1 MKGTVVG
8 TWIKTLKSLY
18 PQFVEENMR
27 QSGMNPDA
35 PISPFDNI
43 DDGKVSRFIEL
54 MAKDAK
60 VDTAS
65 LWKVIGKDNV
75 RAFYEGYSLFF
86 NKENLYHF
94 LSAMNDVH
102 QIVRKK
108 IPGSNPPALDV
119 EVISRNSI
127 FFTYRSKRNMFDYFL
142 GLIDGAKE
150 HFKEDVTVEEIE
162 RVNGE
167 LKLKLTFPYE
177 VKRMRR
183 YWLNTLLSFG
193 FIKGFGAKVAILT
206 GILSVPVVLLLKN
219 LALVQDKP
227 WLFYPAIS
235 ILVGLLSHTLL
246 SLPLQRLQKELLSIQ
261 RKNFI
266 TMDEIYTGGDYIESF
281 GQAVSDLKS
290 LVSSDFI
297 EFSSMTEEMQGFGS
311 DLSKIARNMD
321 INSKGISDVVGQLE
335 TASHAQAVEAEKVVV
350 ILHENLEGLT
360 TLSEEENQNKS
371 ELEGALS
378 DISIS
383 FAGLGSTIE
392 SMQEILHNFEELK
405 NTSNQ
410 IRSRGREIEEVAK
423 FVSDISFQTNIL
435 SLNAS
440 IEAARAGSAGK
451 GFSVVAEE
459 VRNLAEQSSD
469 AAEDIKGNILGFL
482 KEIEMIADRINTQ
495 YHHVNA
501 QNESIQQSVSQAQ
514 EARER
519 LEKIGEKMV
528 FSAEELKRQT
538 EKIHQVFDFIQSQ
551 AALSEENSAATQIVG
566 TNVNGFI
573 HELKLLTDGIQQFG
587 SLTKEFREY
596 IVTYK
601 I

>member
-1 MKGTVVG
+1 M
-8 TWIKTLKSLY
+8 
-18 PQFVEENMR
+18 
-27 QSGMNPDA
+27 
-35 PISPFDNI
+35 
-43 DDGKVSRFIEL
+43 
-54 MAKDAK
+54 
-60 VDTAS
+60 
-65 LWKVIGKDNV
+65 
-75 RAFYEGYSLFF
+75 
-86 NKENLYHF
+86 
-94 LSAMNDVH
+94 
-102 QIVRKK
+102 
-108 IPGSNPPALDV
+108 
-119 EVISRNSI
+119 
-127 FFTYRSKRNMFDYFL
+127 
-142 GLIDGAKE
+142 
-150 HFKEDVTVEEIE
+150 
-162 RVNGE
+162 
-167 LKLKLTFPYE
+167 
-177 VKRMRR
+177 
-183 YWLNTLLSFG
+183 
-193 FIKGFGAKVAILT
+193 
-206 GILSVPVVLLLKN
+206 
-219 LALVQDKP
+219 
-227 WLFYPAIS
+227 
-235 ILVGLLSHTLL
+235 
-246 SLPLQRLQKELLSIQ
+246 
-261 RKNFI
+261 
-266 TMDEIYTGGDYIESF
+266 
-281 GQAVSDLKS
+281 
-290 LVSSDFI
+290 
-297 EFSSMTEEMQGFGS
+297 
-311 DLSKIARNMD
+311 
-321 INSKGISDVVGQLE
+321 
-335 TASHAQAVEAEKVVV
+335 
-350 ILHENLEGLT
+350 T

-383 FAGLGSTIE
+383 FDGLGSTIE

-551 AALSEENSAATQIVG
+551 AALSEENSAATQ
-566 TNVNGFI
+566 
-573 HELKLLTDGIQQFG
+573 HDGPRRG
-587 SLTKEFREY
+587 SLDRRDRPCRCAAR
-596 IVTYK
+596 
-601 I
+601 

>member
-8 TWIKTLKSLY
+8 TWVKTLKTLY
-18 PQFVEENMR
+18 PRTVEENMR
-27 QSGMNPDA
+27 QAGMNPDA

-43 DDGKVSRFIEL
+43 DDSKVTRFIEL
-54 MAKDAK
+54 MAKDANM
-60 VDTAS
+60 DTGA
-65 LWKVIGKDNV
+65 LWKIIGKDNV

-94 LSAMNDVH
+94 LNAMNDVH
-102 QIVRKK
+102 KIVRKK

-119 EVISRNSI
+119 EIISRNSI
-127 FFTYRSKRNMFDYFL
+127 FFTYRSQRNMFDYFL

-150 HFKEDVTVEEIE
+150 HFKEDVLVEEIE
-162 RVNGE
+162 RANGE

-177 VKRMRR
+177 SKRKRR
-183 YWLNTLLSFG
+183 YWLNTILSFG
-193 FIKGFGAKVAILT
+193 FLKNFGAKVAILT
-206 GILSVPVVLLLKN
+206 GILSAPAIYFLKN
-219 LALVQDKP
+219 IPLAQDKP
-227 WLFYPAIS
+227 WLFYPMLCIAIGFASHLALS
-235 ILVGLLSHTLL
+235 I
-246 SLPLQRLQKELLSIQ
+246 PLRQLQKELLSIQ
-261 RKNFI
+261 SKNFI
-266 TMDEIYTGGDYIESF
+266 TMDEIYTGGDYIETFAS
-281 GQAVSDLKS
+281 AVADLKS

-297 EFSSMTEEMQGFGS
+297 EFSSMTEEMQGFGL
-311 DLSKIARNMD
+311 DLSQIAKNMD
-321 INSKGISDVVGQLE
+321 INSRGISDVVGQLE

-350 ILHENLEGLT
+350 ILHENLDGLT
-360 TLSEEENQNKS
+360 NLSEEENQNKS

-378 DISIS
+378 DIAIS
-383 FAGLGSTIE
+383 FEGLGSTIE

-405 NTSNQ
+405 NTSDQ

-459 VRNLAEQSSD
+459 VRNLAEQSSG
-469 AAEDIKGNILGFL
+469 AAEDIKGNIFGFL
-482 KEIEMIADRINTQ
+482 KEIEMIADRINSQ

-519 LEKIGEKMV
+519 LERIGEKMV
-528 FSAEELKRQT
+528 LSVEELKRQT
-538 EKIHQVFDFIQSQ
+538 EKINQVFDFIQSQ

-573 HELKLLTDGIQQFG
+573 HELRLLTDGIQQFG

-596 IVTYK
+596 IYTYK